1 MAAAVGAVRGRPATP
16 GLRDRLILH
25 YAPLVKY
32 VAGRVG
38 SGLPGHV
45 EQADLV
51 SYGTFGLIDAI
62 TRYEPTR
69 EVKFESYA
77 MARIRGAIIDELRNT
92 DWIPRSVRIKARQ
105 FERTVA
111 ELEARLHRTPTDD
124 EVADA
129 MDMDVEEIRKF
140 LGQLSLVNVV
150 ALDELLTD
158 DDGGSPRLGDTLQDT
173 SALDPQ
179 AMAENGEARQLLA
192 RAVEQLPEREK
203 IVVSPLLLRGPHPRR
218 HRPGARRD
226 REPHLPDAHQGRAPP
241 AHQARRHR
249 LTDSPQ
255 AAATAGDRSARCAAV
270 ELPAMS
276 RPRLRARDAS
286 TPVRSTARA
295 SGQDAVAARSER
307 ASGAGGPTATP
318 AGRDRLR
325 RAHMSR
331 QPRPAWSRPAVT
343 APTARSPAPASGQ
356 AAPDPRPGGRTGH
369 EHRDEMGLRE
379 QPEATPPTRRT
390 RRTRTQARVSF

>member
-1 MAAAVGAVRGRPATP
+1 MPEATIHAIDETAEDTDAFVATLWAQYVAGRDP

-38 SGLPGHV
+38 SGLPNHV

-92 DWIPRSVRIKARQ
+92 DWIPRSVRMKARQ
-105 FERTVA
+105 FGRTVA

-173 SALDPQ
+173 RALDPQ

-203 IVVSPLLLRGPHPRR
+203 VVVSLYYFEGLTLADIGRVLGVTESRICQLHTKAVLHLRTKL
-218 HRPGARRD
+218 AD
-226 REPHLPDAHQGRAPP
+226 IA
-241 AHQARRHR
+241 
-249 LTDSPQ
+249 
-255 AAATAGDRSARCAAV
+255 
-270 ELPAMS
+270 
-276 RPRLRARDAS
+276 
-286 TPVRSTARA
+286 
-295 SGQDAVAARSER
+295 
-307 ASGAGGPTATP
+307 
-318 AGRDRLR
+318 
-325 RAHMSR
+325 
-331 QPRPAWSRPAVT
+331 
-343 APTARSPAPASGQ
+343 
-356 AAPDPRPGGRTGH
+356 
-369 EHRDEMGLRE
+369 
-379 QPEATPPTRRT
+379 
-390 RRTRTQARVSF
+390 